1 LAEQIIS
8 YLIAAA
14 IVVTFLVWREHRKG
28 WRWSGWP
35 FKAKPP
41 PQSQP
46 QEILPPLP
54 ADNRTAAER
63 LQALSASLETQS
75 EQTVHP
81 RDLLLFAD
89 FKAAVDILADPRC
102 ELELVRHYAA
112 GRLWIL
118 SSAAFEALCRRP
130 DRQQLADL
138 GLSQLRTHS
147 PGALHYVL
155 RFLNSLEPRPPS
167 GEPVTIA
174 ASWWVNHAMLIES
187 FREYFEG
194 RTSLGD
200 PPKFGELIRAP
211 GVELEEIDRFLERV
225 DHPYASALRDELARI
240 RSARIDEAKL
250 TAFGRFWTRQPDSLL
265 VEPAP
270 WSEALGAAREAVL
283 GPQHRSILVTGG
295 PRVGKSSFLRLLGR
309 RLGDEGWRVFEATA
323 AELMADQMY
332 IGQLEG
338 RIRETVAELQ
348 VGKKVAWCVGDL
360 QQLARSGTHSGQ
372 SASVLD
378 QMWPAISAG
387 RLLILAEAD
396 PDGASR
402 TLQMRPALRALLEVV
417 RLSPFD
423 DGQLGQFAGRVADKL
438 QERDNAAIGPEAR
451 DAALHYAQQYLG
463 ASDAPGAVADVL
475 KRAVEKAA
483 ASRPGG
489 ALTPVAVGAEQVIE
503 AVAQMTGLPADILN
517 EDDPIDLDQVRAYF
531 SRRVM
536 GQDHAVAVV
545 VDRIAMLK
553 AGLVDPNKPIAVLL
567 FAGPTG
573 TGKTELAK
581 TLAAFLFGSA
591 DRLVRLDMSEFQTGD
606 SVSKIVGER
615 GQSAVSDPLVEQIRK
630 QPFSVVLLDEFEKA
644 HSNVWDLFLQ
654 VFDDGRLTDANGHT
668 ADFRHAIIIL
678 TSNLG
683 ATSHRSS
690 GMGFN
695 PSKSGFAD
703 NQVVAAIEKAFR
715 PEFVNRLD
723 RVVVFQPLTRELLY
737 RILHKELAEVLDRRG
752 LRNRE
757 WAVEW
762 EPSALD
768 FLLDRGFSP
777 ELGARPLKRAIDQYL
792 LAPLAATLVEHR
804 FPEGDQFLFVRSNGA
819 ALEVEFV
826 DPDGGDPAAA
836 RPAADETDV
845 GERRLADLVL
855 HPGAALDSPAFLLR
869 RCEALEAALASAEW
883 LQRKARLEQR
893 ASAADIWDS
902 PDRVAVFSQINL
914 IDRVKEA
921 SGTVRRLAERLKPS
935 AGHPERWSPDLAG
948 RLALQLWLVE
958 HGVQDVVSGAPGE
971 AALLVESALEGAADR
986 SETQAWVQRV
996 LGMYAAWAEQR
1007 RMQLRVLAPEGQP
1020 AILSVSGFGAWRTLS
1035 AEAGLHVLES
1045 GSGDAKRLTARVRVA
1060 LEPPDDTLPSHAKLL
1075 QALKATPASRSVVR
1089 RYRDGEAPLVR
1100 DVASGKR
1107 SGQLDRVL
1115 GGAFDLV
1122 FDIEPEASAL
1132 TTAASAEY

>member
-1 LAEQIIS
+1 VSVWWFGAFVALLAFFI
-8 YLIAAA
+8 
-14 IVVTFLVWREHRKG
+14 
-28 WRWSGWP
+28 WSERRRFRRGP
-35 FKAKPP
+35 DAGATGAR
-41 PQSQP
+41 PQTTTAP
-46 QEILPPLP
+46 VQEVLPPAPVDSRP
-54 ADNRTAAER
+54 ATEQ
-63 LQALSASLETQS
+63 LQALSAALETQS
-75 EQTVHP
+75 EQTAHP

-89 FKAAVDILADPRC
+89 FRTAVDILADPGC
-102 ELELVRHYAA
+102 DLELVRHYAA
-112 GRLWIL
+112 GRLWTL
-118 SSAAFEALCRRP
+118 SCAAFEALRRRP
-130 DRQQLADL
+130 DRQRLADL

-155 RFLNSLEPRPPS
+155 RFLNTLDPRPPS
-167 GEPVTIA
+167 GDPVTIA
-174 ASWWVNHAMLIES
+174 DRWWAHHAMLIET
-187 FREYFEG
+187 FREYFEE
-194 RTSLGD
+194 RSKLGD
-200 PPKFGELIRAP
+200 PPQFGALIQAP
-211 GVELEEIDRFLERV
+211 GVELEHVEGFLKRI
-225 DHPYASALRDELARI
+225 DHPYASALLAELQRARLV
-240 RSARIDEAKL
+240 RIDEAKL
-250 TAFGRFWTRQPDSLL
+250 TAFGRFWPRESGDLL
-265 VEPAP
+265 VEPEP
-270 WSEALGAAREAVL
+270 WSGALDEVHEAVT
-283 GPQHRSILVTGG
+283 GPQHRSVLVMGG
-295 PRVGKSSFLRLLGR
+295 PRVGKSSFLRLLGQ
-309 RLGDEGWRVFEATA
+309 RLAADGWRVFEATA

-338 RIRETVAELQ
+338 RIRETVAELL

-372 SASVLD
+372 TASILD
-378 QMWPAISAG
+378 QMWPAIAAG

-402 TLQMRPALRALLEVV
+402 TLQMRPALRAHLEVV
-417 RLSPFD
+417 RLHPFD
-423 DGQLGQFAGRVADKL
+423 DHQLGEFAGRVADRL
-438 QERDNAAIGPEAR
+438 QQRAGASIGREAR
-451 DAALHYAQQYLG
+451 AAALHYAQQYLR

-475 KRAVEKAA
+475 KRAVDRAA
-483 ASRPGG
+483 AGRTE
-489 ALTPVAVGAEQVIE
+489 ADAAVPVTVGADQVIE
-503 AVAQMTGLPADILN
+503 AVAQMTGLPSDILD
-517 EDDPIDLDQVRAYF
+517 EDDPIDLAQVRAYF

-553 AGLVDPNKPIAVLL
+553 AGLVDPNKPIGVFL

-591 DRLVRLDMSEFQTGD
+591 DRLIRLDMSEFQA
-606 SVSKIVGER
+606 SEAVSKIVGER
-615 GQSAVSDPLVEQIRK
+615 GQSTTGDPLVEQIRK

-695 PSKSGFAD
+695 ASKGGGFAEQ
-703 NQVVAAIEKAFR
+703 QVTAAIEKAFR

-723 RVVVFQPLTRELLY
+723 RVVVFQPLSRELLY
-737 RILHKELAEVLDRRG
+737 RILHKELAEVLGRRG

-804 FPEGDQFLFVRSNGA
+804 FPQGDQFLFVRSNGK

-826 DPDGGDPAAA
+826 DPDGGQPA
-836 RPAADETDV
+836 PAEPAPPEAV
-845 GERRLADLVL
+845 RSEARLADLVL
-855 HPGAALDSPAFLLR
+855 HPGAASDSGAFLLG
-869 RCEALEAALASAEW
+869 RCEALERLLNSADW
-883 LQRKARLEQR
+883 LERKARLELR
-893 ASAADIWDS
+893 ASATDIWDS
-902 PDRVAVFSQINL
+902 PDRVAVFSQLNL

-921 SGTVRRLAERLKPS
+921 AGAVRRLAERLRPS
-935 AGHPERWSPDLAG
+935 AGHPDRRSPDLAS

-958 HGVQDVVSGAPGE
+958 NGVEDVVSGAPGE
-971 AALLVESALEGAADR
+971 AALMVESALEGASDPA
-986 SETQAWVQRV
+986 ETQAWVKRV
-996 LGMYAAWAEQR
+996 LAMYAAWAQQR
-1007 RMQLRVLAPEGQP
+1007 RMQFRLLAPSDQP
-1020 AILSVSGFGAWRTLS
+1020 AILTVSGFGAWRSLS

-1045 GSGDAKRLTARVRVA
+1045 GSSDSKRLTARVRIA
-1060 LEPPDDTLPSHAKLL
+1060 EEPADEAQPSHAKLL
-1075 QALKATPASRSVVR
+1075 QALKATPASRTVIR

-1100 DVASGKR
+1100 DTASGRR
-1107 SGQLDRVL
+1107 SGQLDQVL

-1122 FDIEPEASAL
+1122 FDTGAESPAL
-1132 TTAASAEY
+1132 APAP